1 MIGFLA
7 RSERARTAVFYIV
20 SIVGVVV
27 AFRALCDTGASLTPS
42 HAQVASVGAKGP
54 AKFDALPHVLI
65 ALLTIMVAARLIGGL
80 FRYLRQ
86 PAVIGEVIAGIVLG
100 PSLLGSVAPEVA
112 SALLPA
118 QVTPFL
124 GVIAQV
130 GVILFMFTVGL
141 ELDTTLL
148 RQRTHATVAVSHA
161 SIMLPF
167 LLGGCL
173 ALYLYPRLASDHV
186 PFTTFA
192 LFIGVSMSVTAFP
205 VLARILTDRGLSRS
219 PLGVVAL
226 TCAAI
231 DDVTA
236 WCLLSFVIGFVKAES
251 GSGVY
256 IAARSL
262 VYVAVMLAVVR
273 PLLVRLA
280 RAQERREHVA
290 QDAVAVLLALLLA
303 SALMTEWIGIHAL
316 FGAFLVGA
324 IVPHDS
330 RLAHQIQEKL
340 RDVVVVFLLPAFFAF
355 TGLRTQISLVSGI
368 DEWLIC
374 ALIIVVASAG
384 KFGGSL
390 IAGRI
395 TQMTWHDASALGI
408 LMNTRG
414 LVELIVLNIG
424 YDLGIISPTLF
435 AMLVIMALVT
445 TAATTPILDLITRR
459 ERVASEAAKFAV
471 S

>member
-1 MIGFLA
+1 MLGLLF
-7 RSERARTAVFYIV
+7 RNERARIGVFYVI
-20 SIVGVVV
+20 SIVIVVV
-27 AFRALCDTGASLTPS
+27 VFRALCGAGESLAPS
-42 HAQVASVGAKGP
+42 HAQIASVGAKAT

-65 ALLTIMVAARLIGGL
+65 ALLTIMVASRLLGGL
-80 FRYLRQ
+80 FRHLGQ
-86 PAVIGEVIAGIVLG
+86 PPVIGEVIAGIVLG
-100 PSLLGSVAPEVA
+100 PSLLGSVAPEVMA
-112 SALLPA
+112 VVLPA

-124 GVIAQV
+124 GVLSQV

-141 ELDTTLL
+141 ELDTALL

-161 SIMLPF
+161 SIMAPF

-173 ALYLYPRLASDHV
+173 ALFLYPRLASEHV

-205 VLARILTDRGLSRS
+205 VLARILTDRGISRS
-219 PLGVVAL
+219 RLGVVAM
-226 TCAAI
+226 TCAAV

-236 WCLLSFVIGFVKAES
+236 WCLLAFVIGVVKSEG
-251 GSGVY
+251 GSGIF
-256 IAARSL
+256 IAARAL
-262 VYVAVMLAVVR
+262 AYIAVMLGAVR
-273 PLLVRLA
+273 PLVVRLA
-280 RAQERREHVA
+280 RAQERREHVG
-290 QDAVAVLLALLLA
+290 QDAVAVLFGLLLC

-330 RLAHQIQEKL
+330 RLAHQLQEKL

-355 TGLRTQISLVSGI
+355 TGLRTQISLVSGL

-374 ALIIVVASAG
+374 ALIIVVASVG

-390 IAGRI
+390 VAGRI
-395 TQMTWHDASALGI
+395 TGMAWRDASALGI

-435 AMLVIMALVT
+435 AMLVIMALAT

-459 ERVASEAAKFAV
+459 ERVALEASFAPT
-471 S
+471 

>member
-1 MIGFLA
+1 MFGLLS
-7 RSERARTAVFYIV
+7 RNERARVGVFYVISIV
-20 SIVGVVV
+20 SVVV
-27 AFRALCDTGASLTPS
+27 VFRALCGAGESLAPS
-42 HAQVASVGAKGP
+42 HAQIASVGAKVT

-65 ALLTIMVAARLIGGL
+65 ALLTIMVASRLLGGL
-80 FRYLRQ
+80 FRYLGQ

-100 PSLLGSVAPEVA
+100 PSLLGSVAPEVTA
-112 SALLPA
+112 ALLPA

-130 GVILFMFTVGL
+130 GVILFMFTIGL
-141 ELDTTLL
+141 ELDTALL

-161 SIMLPF
+161 SIMAPF

-173 ALYLYPRLASDHV
+173 ALFLYPRMASEHV

-219 PLGVVAL
+219 RLGVVAL
-226 TCAAI
+226 TCAAV

-236 WCLLSFVIGFVKAES
+236 WCLLSFVIGVVKAES
-251 GSGVY
+251 GSGLF
-256 IAARSL
+256 IAARAL
-262 VYVAVMLAVVR
+262 AYIAVMLGVVR
-273 PLLVRLA
+273 PLVVRLA
-280 RAQERREHVA
+280 RAQEGRERVG
-290 QDAVAVLLALLLA
+290 QDAVAVLFGLLLC

-324 IVPHDS
+324 IVPHES
-330 RLAHQIQEKL
+330 RLAHQLQEKL

-355 TGLRTQISLVSGI
+355 TGLRTQIALVSGL

-374 ALIIVVASAG
+374 ALIIVVASVG

-390 IAGRI
+390 VAGRI
-395 TQMTWHDASALGI
+395 TGMAWRDASALGI

-459 ERVASEAAKFAV
+459 ERVALEASFAPT
-471 S
+471 